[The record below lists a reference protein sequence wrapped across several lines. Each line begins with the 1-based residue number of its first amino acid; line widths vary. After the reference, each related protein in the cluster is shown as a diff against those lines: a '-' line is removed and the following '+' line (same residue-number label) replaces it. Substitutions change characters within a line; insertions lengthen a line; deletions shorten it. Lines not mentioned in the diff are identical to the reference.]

1 MSIGWLES
9 IIYGIVVGFT
19 EFVPVSSQAH
29 RLILQN
35 ILGMGGEHPLLAIF
49 TRLGALFALLS
60 SSGVMMG
67 HLYREYR
74 QSRFP
79 KRRRKKHVDIQA
91 VLDIRLVKFACF
103 PLIAG
108 IFLYINTMLWNEKIP
123 VVAAWLVLNGVIL
136 YFPQYLA
143 HGNKDSRNMSRLDGV
158 LIGIG
163 AMLAAIPGVSGIG
176 AASSIAVAR
185 GADTQQAYKWSLLLS
200 VPILVGL
207 LCFDMYALI
216 TGDFSGAGFLFII
229 QCVLSGITA
238 YLGGRLAV
246 AFMKAIVSRS
256 GFSNFSY
263 YVWGASLFMFILYL
277 Y

>member
-19 EFVPVSSQAH
+19 EFVPVSAQAH

-35 ILGMGGEHPLLAIF
+35 ILGMGGEHSLLAVF

-60 SSGVMMG
+60 SSGAMMRN
-67 HLYREYR
+67 LYREYR
-74 QSRFP
+74 QSRPP

-103 PLIAG
+103 PLVFG
-108 IFLYINTMLWNEKIP
+108 IFLYINTMQWNQKIP

-143 HGNKDSRNMSRLDGV
+143 HGNKDSRNMNRFDSI

-200 VPILVGL
+200 APILSGL

-216 TGDFSGAGFLFII
+216 TGGFSGVGFLFFI

-246 AFMKAIVSRS
+246 AFMKAMASRS